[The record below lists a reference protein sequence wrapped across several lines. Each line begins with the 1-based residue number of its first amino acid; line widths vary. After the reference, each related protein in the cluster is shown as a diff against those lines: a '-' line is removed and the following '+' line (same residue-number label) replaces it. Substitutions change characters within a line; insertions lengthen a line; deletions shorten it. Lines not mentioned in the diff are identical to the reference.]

1 MTPRSSAAGVGPLVS
16 ARELLET
23 SEAAIL
29 LDATVV
35 LPPPEEDGPGAA
47 RSGAERFAQGH
58 PAGAVHADL
67 LGELADHTRL
77 FRFAHP
83 GGPELASRVAA
94 LGAGAG
100 TLPVA
105 YDDGGMMW
113 AARLWWGLSA
123 AGIDARVLD
132 GGLEAWRGADGPTE
146 RGPSAPVAASE
157 PVAARPRPERFADR
171 ERVLRVLAGDEE
183 AQLVC
188 TLSPDV
194 FAGRGPSRYS
204 RPGHIPGSSNAPA
217 HDLLAED
224 GRLLDRARLR
234 EALAHLIDDPRP
246 VLLYCG
252 GGISASLVALGLT
265 VAGRGDVAVYDGS
278 LEEWSADPSLPL
290 EVSS

>member
-1 MTPRSSAAGVGPLVS
+1 MSGPLVT
-16 ARELLET
+16 AGELLDARKE
-23 SEAAIL
+23 AIL

-35 LPPPEEDGPGAA
+35 LPPPDQDGPGAA
-47 RSGAERFAQGH
+47 RSGVERFAQGH
-58 PAGAVHADL
+58 PAGAVHADI
-67 LGELADHTRL
+67 LGQLADHTRL

-94 LGAGAG
+94 LGVGAR
-100 TLPVA
+100 TLPVT

-132 GGLEAWRGADGPTE
+132 GGLDAWRDANGPIE
-146 RGPSAPVAASE
+146 AGPPVPVPASE
-157 PVAARPRPERFADR
+157 PVAARPRPGRFTDR

-188 TLSPDV
+188 TLSPEV

-217 HDLLAED
+217 HDLLTPD
-224 GRLLDRARLR
+224 GRLLDRERLR
-234 EALAHLIDDPRP
+234 EALSHLIDDPRP

-265 VAGRGDVAVYDGS
+265 VAGREDVAIYDGS

-290 EVSS
+290 EVSA

>member
-1 MTPRSSAAGVGPLVS
+1 MTAQ
-16 ARELLET
+16 ELLHGGRE
-23 SEAAIL
+23 SIL

-35 LPPPEEDGPGAA
+35 LPPPDQDGPGAA
-47 RSGAERFAQGH
+47 RSGAVRFAQGH

-67 LGELADHTRL
+67 LGELADQNRL

-83 GGPELASRVAA
+83 GGEELVARVAA
-94 LGAGAG
+94 LGVGAG

-113 AARLWWGLSA
+113 AARLWWGLGA

-132 GGLEAWRGADGPTE
+132 GGLEAWREA
-146 RGPSAPVAASE
+146 RGPIARGSADRAPAAE
-157 PVAARPRPERFADR
+157 PVPASPRPERFSDR
-171 ERVLRVLAGDEE
+171 ERVLRVLAGDED

-217 HDLLAED
+217 HDLLTPD
-224 GRLLDRARLR
+224 GRLLDRERLR
-234 EALAHLIDDPRP
+234 ASLAHLIEDPRP

-265 VAGRGDVAVYDGS
+265 VAGREGVSIYDGS

-290 EVSS
+290 EVSA